1 MALQTGVSTSK
12 VLILVGAGLTSSI
25 ILKNGRLP
33 ELIGQLQELLKGVD
47 EVEIAPYKYDTALLA
62 AQIRQLAQEIKEL
75 SLSSPVTI
83 YNGNSVSNGNFSSYL
98 VPAAALG
105 AMGYCYFWWKA
116 RFLML
121 KGWSFSDVMFVTKQ
135 NMANAVATVSKQL
148 ENVSETL
155 ASTKRHLTKRLGNL
169 DWKIEEQIETSKL
182 IANDDIRYA
191 WLCTSQAK
199 IDEMKS
205 NLSQIGYDVESI
217 HEMISGLEGKL
228 ELLESKQDSTNSG
241 LWYLCQFAGGFKDGL
256 DTKAYQDVG
265 AKLAN
270 HSAMAYEER
279 SLKGL
284 QFIAETKELV
294 EKPVENAKKN
304 DLDTLPSEK
313 ARTLKIH
320 RSYPA
325 SSLLSHLST
334 TAQITDWVFVIGVW
348 ETESESMPK
357 NKGKGGKNRKRGKN
371 EADDE
376 KRELIFKE
384 DGQEYA
390 QVLRMLGN
398 GRCEAMCIDGTKR
411 LCHIR
416 GKMHKKVWIA
426 AGDIILVGLRDYQD
440 DKADVILK
448 YMPDEARL
456 LKAYGELPEN
466 TRLNE
471 GIAGGLD
478 EEDDGAGDD
487 YIEFEDEDIDKI

>member
-1 MALQTGVSTSK
+1 MPM
-12 VLILVGAGLTSSI
+12 VLHLLAHCLFADQWVDASSI
-25 ILKNGRLP
+25 CFVV
-33 ELIGQLQELLKGVD
+33 Q
-47 EVEIAPYKYDTALLA
+47 
-62 AQIRQLAQEIKEL
+62 
-75 SLSSPVTI
+75 
-83 YNGNSVSNGNFSSYL
+83 
-98 VPAAALG
+98 
-105 AMGYCYFWWKA
+105 
-116 RFLML
+116 
-121 KGWSFSDVMFVTKQ
+121 GWSFSDVMFVTKQ

-182 IANDDIRYA
+182 IAND
-191 WLCTSQAK
+191 

-284 QFIAETKELV
+284 QFIAETKESV
-294 EKPVENAKKN
+294 EKSVENAKKN

>member
-105 AMGYCYFWWKA
+105 AMGYCYFWWK
-116 RFLML
+116 
-121 KGWSFSDVMFVTKQ
+121 GWSFSDVMFVTKQ

-182 IANDDIRYA
+182 IAND
-191 WLCTSQAK
+191 

-228 ELLESKQDSTNSG
+228 ELLESKQDATNSG
-241 LWYLCQFAGGFKDGL
+241 LWYLCQFAGGFKDGPG
-256 DTKAYQDVG
+256 TKAYQDVG

-284 QFIAETKELV
+284 QFIAETKESV

-304 DLDTLPSEK
+304 DLDTFPGEK

-320 RSYPA
+320 RSYPGGF
-325 SSLLSHLST
+325 SLT
-334 TAQITDWVFVIGVW
+334 RDI
-348 ETESESMPK
+348 
-357 NKGKGGKNRKRGKN
+357 
-371 EADDE
+371 
-376 KRELIFKE
+376 
-384 DGQEYA
+384 
-390 QVLRMLGN
+390 LGS
-398 GRCEAMCIDGTKR
+398 
-411 LCHIR
+411 
-416 GKMHKKVWIA
+416 
-426 AGDIILVGLRDYQD
+426 
-440 DKADVILK
+440 
-448 YMPDEARL
+448 
-456 LKAYGELPEN
+456 
-466 TRLNE
+466 
-471 GIAGGLD
+471 GI
-478 EEDDGAGDD
+478 
-487 YIEFEDEDIDKI
+487 

>member
-1 MALQTGVSTSK
+1 MALQAGVSTSK

-25 ILKNGRLP
+25 ILKNGRLS
-33 ELIGQLQELLKGVD
+33 ELIGELQEILKGVD
-47 EVEIAPYKYDTALLA
+47 QVEIAPYKYDSALLA
-62 AQIRQLAQEIKEL
+62 AQIRQLVQEIKEL
-75 SLSSPVTI
+75 TLSSPATI
-83 YNGNSVSNGNFSSYL
+83 YNRNSASNGSFSSYL
-98 VPAAALG
+98 APAAALG
-105 AMGYCYFWWKA
+105 AMGYCYMWWKD
-116 RFLML
+116 
-121 KGWSFSDVMFVTKQ
+121 WSFSDVMFVTKK

-155 ASTKRHLTKRLGNL
+155 ASTKRHLTKRLENL

-182 IANDDIRYA
+182 IASDV
-191 WLCTSQAK
+191 
-199 IDEMKS
+199 DEMKS
-205 NLSQIGYDVESI
+205 NLSQIGYDVEAI
-217 HEMISGLEGKL
+217 HQMISGL
-228 ELLESKQDSTNSG
+228 DTTNSG
-241 LWYLCQFAGGFKDGL
+241 LWHLCQFAGGFKDGPG
-256 DTKAYQDVG
+256 TKAYQDVG

-270 HSAMAYEER
+270 HSAMASEER

-284 QFIAETKELV
+284 QFIAETKESDMV
-294 EKPVENAKKN
+294 EKPVENVKN
-304 DLDTLPSEK
+304 DLETCTSEK
-313 ARTLKIH
+313 VKTVKTRIH
-320 RSYPA
+320 RSYPVGF
-325 SSLLSHLST
+325 SLSRD
-334 TAQITDWVFVIGVW
+334 IV
-348 ETESESMPK
+348 ETETMPK

-471 GIAGGLD
+471 GIAGVVL
-478 EEDDGAGDD
+478 EE
-487 YIEFEDEDIDKI
+487 KL

>member
-12 VLILVGAGLTSSI
+12 VIILVGAGLTSSI

-105 AMGYCYFWWKA
+105 AMGYCYIWW
-116 RFLML
+116 

-155 ASTKRHLTKRLGNL
+155 ASTKRHLSKRLGNL

-182 IANDDIRYA
+182 IANDV
-191 WLCTSQAK
+191 
-199 IDEMKS
+199 DEMKS

-228 ELLESKQDSTNSG
+228 ELLESKQDATNSG
-241 LWYLCQFAGGFKDGL
+241 LWYLCQFTGGLKDGL
-256 DTKAYQDVG
+256 GTKAYQDVG

-279 SLKGL
+279 GL
-284 QFIAETKELV
+284 QFFAETKESDMV
-294 EKPVENAKKN
+294 EKPVENEKKN
-304 DLDTLPSEK
+304 DLDTFSGEK
-313 ARTLKIH
+313 AARTLKIH
-320 RSYPA
+320 RSYPGI
-325 SSLLSHLST
+325 LSMDS
-334 TAQITDWVFVIGVW
+334 IRC
-348 ETESESMPK
+348 M
-357 NKGKGGKNRKRGKN
+357 
-371 EADDE
+371 
-376 KRELIFKE
+376 
-384 DGQEYA
+384 
-390 QVLRMLGN
+390 VLK
-398 GRCEAMCIDGTKR
+398 ID
-411 LCHIR
+411 LFDS
-416 GKMHKKVWIA
+416 A
-426 AGDIILVGLRDYQD
+426 
-440 DKADVILK
+440 
-448 YMPDEARL
+448 
-456 LKAYGELPEN
+456 
-466 TRLNE
+466 
-471 GIAGGLD
+471 
-478 EEDDGAGDD
+478 
-487 YIEFEDEDIDKI
+487 F